1 MVKAGVPGA
10 AQYQTNISAE
20 SIAQSALTRIAEL
33 QAYEKQ
39 QTGTPDGIGYSAD
52 EDIEAVKAEARK
64 QLTSLGVNP
73 EDYGI

>member
-10 AQYQTNISAE
+10 AQYQTNQTATT
-20 SIAQSALTRIAEL
+20 IATQALNRIAEL

-39 QTGTPDGIGYSAD
+39 TQGPNEIGYSAD